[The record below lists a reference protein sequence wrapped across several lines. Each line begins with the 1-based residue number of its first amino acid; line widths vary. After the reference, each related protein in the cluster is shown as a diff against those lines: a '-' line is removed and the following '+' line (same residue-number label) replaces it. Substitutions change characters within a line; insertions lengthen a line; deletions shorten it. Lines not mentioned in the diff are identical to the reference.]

1 MRYKEYIKKIIKIE
15 QILNINDFLKKVNLI
30 SFKELI

>member
-30 SFKELI
+30 SF

>member
-1 MRYKEYIKKIIKIE
+1 MKYKEYIKKIIKIE

-30 SFKELI
+30 SF